1 VRQLV
6 AADDAHVVEAGLV
19 NVEQP
24 EQNLLLL
31 EPLAEGGAGVPHG
44 GHEKFS
50 PGSDPGYDN
59 FVYWLK
65 RYAACQGRKG

>member
-1 VRQLV
+1 M
-6 AADDAHVVEAGLV
+6 HNVVEAGLV

-24 EQNLLLL
+24 EQSLLLL
-31 EPLAEGGAGVPHG
+31 EPLAEGGGGVPHG

-65 RYAACQGRKG
+65 RYAACQGRQG